1 VAEAYGKHFDEL
13 YRYDGVDQL
22 VSLDRGDLNTDKS
35 ALVSGTKTFAEAWT
49 LDATGNWLRYRQD
62 TDGDGVWN
70 LDQSRDHNAANEIL
84 AIAGSSAHVAHDRA
98 GNMTRIPSPLTG
110 EGQGEGASHHTLTYD
125 AWNRLVR
132 VADGATGQTLA
143 EYDYDGRSFRTVKR
157 SYTSGTLTETRHAYY
172 ADRWQLLEE
181 RLGATTTADRQ
192 FVWGLRYIDD
202 LVLRDRNL
210 VETTERLY
218 ALQDPNWNVMLA
230 STDGGTT
237 QERRAYS
244 AYGESLLLGPG
255 FNGAV
260 VGSDWECLFAGCFS
274 QLESHD
280 VRFRHL
286 SSRLGRW
293 WQRDLAFPAPDQGSA
308 YGYVLNNPLRYTD
321 PSGLLPPNE
330 QNRFQQLINQTAAE
344 VQRNDRSRC
353 AAFAYLMGKL
363 YDMNLKR
370 QQEGAKWLA
379 NSLGFPQRVAL
390 GVSIEEGNWYFTDHT
405 VVARQLP
412 WIAAMMLPRAPE
424 GAATYNTPPIL
435 SVHGN
440 EGPSA
445 GFVLVPG
452 DTDTAGRQDHFL
464 LNAKL
469 GMQGPLGYLASAVWE
484 GFMNELSETDSR
496 SNRIGLAFGFAAS
509 PDGHGFSSGRELAEW
524 IYKNMCDE
532 SKCSAKN
539 QGINYDGIQ

>member
-1 VAEAYGKHFDEL
+1 
-13 YRYDGVDQL
+13 
-22 VSLDRGDLNTDKS
+22 
-35 ALVSGTKTFAEAWT
+35 
-49 LDATGNWLRYRQD
+49 
-62 TDGDGVWN
+62 
-70 LDQSRDHNAANEIL
+70 
-84 AIAGSSAHVAHDRA
+84 
-98 GNMTRIPSPLTG
+98 
-110 EGQGEGASHHTLTYD
+110 
-125 AWNRLVR
+125 
-132 VADGATGQTLA
+132 
-143 EYDYDGRSFRTVKR
+143 
-157 SYTSGTLTETRHAYY
+157 
-172 ADRWQLLEE
+172 
-181 RLGATTTADRQ
+181 
-192 FVWGLRYIDD
+192 
-202 LVLRDRNL
+202 
-210 VETTERLY
+210 
-218 ALQDPNWNVMLA
+218 
-230 STDGGTT
+230 
-237 QERRAYS
+237 
-244 AYGESLLLGPG
+244 
-255 FNGAV
+255 
-260 VGSDWECLFAGCFS
+260 
-274 QLESHD
+274 
-280 VRFRHL
+280 
-286 SSRLGRW
+286 
-293 WQRDLAFPAPDQGSA
+293 LAFPAPDQGSA